1 VALCGKVYA
10 DGQQVK
16 YMLMEAADPPS

>member
-1 VALCGKVYA
+1 VASCGKVYA